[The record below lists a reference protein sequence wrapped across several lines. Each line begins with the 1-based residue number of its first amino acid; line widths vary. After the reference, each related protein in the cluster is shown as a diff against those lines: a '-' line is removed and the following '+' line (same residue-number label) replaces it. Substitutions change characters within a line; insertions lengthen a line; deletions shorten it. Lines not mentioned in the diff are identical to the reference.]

1 MAVDMSVSVTFTCQ
15 SMAGPN
21 LKFAWLANVTTEVS
35 RTGDIVVRG
44 PELTITNYNINYRLG
59 GRYIC
64 ICIVTNLAG
73 EGRDGRDLFGKL

>member
-21 LKFAWLANVTTEVS
+21 LKFVWFVNVTTEIS
-35 RTGDIVVRG
+35 RTGGIVVNG
-44 PELTITNYNINYRLG
+44 PELTITNYDVNYLPA

-64 ICIVTNLAG
+64 ICIVTNSAG